1 MRATG
6 KHIKQATLGCHV
18 QEDKPARQARAH
30 AIATPQTRTPH
41 AATRQLP
48 PEGQA
53 LVQSAGVSLVT
64 QQQRAHAPLAA
75 AACPGAAMLQQVI
88 QLRLL
93 ADCLDV
99 LGQQA
104 QRPVLEV
111 ASGAV
116 TTVLVQLPA
125 AAGQGAGAGSRRAHG
140 QDNKLAA
147 ASLCIC

>member
-1 MRATG
+1 MPTHGTCHASVRPRNCQRTTSPHPTPTHTPR
-6 KHIKQATLGCHV
+6 KHA
-18 QEDKPARQARAH
+18 
-30 AIATPQTRTPH
+30 
-41 AATRQLP
+41 
-48 PEGQA
+48 PERQA
-53 LVQSAGVSLVT
+53 LVKRAGLPLVA

-75 AACPGAAMLQQVI
+75 AACPGAALLQQVI
-88 QLRLL
+88 QLRFL